1 MQALKEFGQKQWHK
15 IQYKTLLGLGIRSIL
30 LVVISL
36 VYLII
41 ILVAVVLDARAQEQQ
56 LQQNFTQAEAQIQTS
71 QLVLRYLIDQETG
84 VRGYLLTQESEFLD
98 PYYVAK
104 RNLPIALE
112 TLKRRSPSQERML
125 NDLKEKIDLRLQTM
139 DEIFD
144 VAKRLDLVATPW
156 NFSNV
161 KPLLS
166 KSESENLLKKLRQS
180 KVFMDSVREASTLF
194 DDRQREI
201 FSQQQTKIESRRRW
215 IDRIQIIGVVISI
228 ILYLG
233 IIALFRLLDRQLSQR
248 DQERLYLTAALNEKV
263 QELSNVNTS
272 MGVIN
277 IALNHK
283 KKSLENFIQAAA
295 HDLKTPLR
303 GIASLSQW
311 IQEDLKNRDDSGDYF
326 DLLNQRILRMQ
337 IIINELLKYT
347 QIEAWMTQLQVVDIN
362 VLIQEL
368 RNEIPVPD
376 NFELQIL
383 TSMPKVTTSYLG
395 LKLVFEELIRN
406 SIEHHDRRNGILT
419 LESISYPDR
428 VEFILRD
435 NGPGI
440 PLNYRAQ
447 VLEMFQVLDRLPS
460 DNVGAGLAL
469 VSQAIELNGGELW
482 LESVDLEGHPRGL
495 QVRFTWLLANRPIQI

>member
-1 MQALKEFGQKQWHK
+1 MQALKEFGQKQWYK
-15 IQYKTLLGLGIRSIL
+15 IQYKTLLGLGIRGIL
-30 LVVISL
+30 LVVIPLGYL
-36 VYLII
+36 VV
-41 ILVAVVLDARAQEQQ
+41 ILVAVLDARAQEQH
-56 LQQNFTQAEAQIQTS
+56 LQQNFTEAEARIQTS
-71 QLVLRYLIDQETG
+71 QLILRYLIDQETG

-98 PYYVAK
+98 PYYVA
-104 RNLPIALE
+104 RRDLPIALE

-125 NDLKEKIDLRLQTM
+125 NDLKQKIDLRLQTM
-139 DEIFD
+139 DDLLDI
-144 VAKRLDLVATPW
+144 AKRMDLLATPW
-156 NFSNV
+156 TSSNV
-161 KPLLS
+161 KPSLS
-166 KSESENLLKKLRQS
+166 KSGSENLLEKLRRS
-180 KVFMDSVREASTLF
+180 RAAMDSVREAIAQF

-201 FSQQQTKIESRRRW
+201 FNQQRTEIDARRQW
-215 IDRIQIIGVVISI
+215 VDRIQITGLVISI
-228 ILYLG
+228 LVYLG
-233 IIALFRLLDRQLSQR
+233 IIALFGLLDRQLSQR
-248 DQERLYLTAALNEKV
+248 DRERLYLTAALKEKV
-263 QELSNVNTS
+263 EELSDVTTS

-283 KKSLENFIQAAA
+283 KKSLQNFIQAAA

-311 IQEDLKNRDDSGDYF
+311 IQEDLGNRDDSGDYF

-368 RNEIPVPD
+368 RDEIPLPD
-376 NFELQIL
+376 DFELQIL
-383 TSMPKVTTSYLG
+383 TSMPKVTTSYFG

-406 SIEHHDRRNGILT
+406 SIEHHDRSNGILT

-482 LESVDLEGHPRGL
+482 LESVDSEGHPRGL